1 MCSKAL
7 KKGQTREMLAQ
18 RLALHLEVELRDVG
32 DKLGIERKTIPDR
45 GRSALLVL
53 TRGQGRAKVL
63 AGEQFDFDHFKTD

>member
-7 KKGQTREMLAQ
+7 KKGQTREMLALS
-18 RLALHLEVELRDVG
+18 LALHLEVELLRDVG

-53 TRGQGRAKVL
+53 TKGQGRA
-63 AGEQFDFDHFKTD
+63 

>member
-1 MCSKAL
+1 MRLKAL

-32 DKLGIERKTIPDR
+32 DKLGNERKIIPDR

-53 TRGQGRAKVL
+53 TRGQGRA
-63 AGEQFDFDHFKTD
+63 

>member
-32 DKLGIERKTIPDR
+32 DKLGIERKIIPDR
-45 GRSALLVL
+45 
-53 TRGQGRAKVL
+53 
-63 AGEQFDFDHFKTD
+63 

>member
-32 DKLGIERKTIPDR
+32 DKLGNERKTISDR
-45 GRSALLVL
+45 G
-53 TRGQGRAKVL
+53 
-63 AGEQFDFDHFKTD
+63 